1 MEYRDWEKAF
11 YEVIPSRKFSENRK
25 SKTGEKGAESEDVL
39 GEEIDEQPVED
50 KAKSPEAAAKGIQ
63 AYEADAKPIQP
74 AVA

>member
-25 SKTGEKGAESEDVL
+25 SKAGEKGAESEDLL
-39 GEEIDEQPVED
+39 GEETVEQPVAD
-50 KAKSPEAAAKGIQ
+50 KANSPDTAANGVEAS
-63 AYEADAKPIQP
+63 EADAKPIQS